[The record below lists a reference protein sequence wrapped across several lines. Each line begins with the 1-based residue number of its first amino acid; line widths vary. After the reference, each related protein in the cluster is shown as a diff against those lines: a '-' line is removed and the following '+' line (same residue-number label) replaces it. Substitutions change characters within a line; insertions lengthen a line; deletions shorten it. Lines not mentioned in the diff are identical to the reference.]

1 MIFVI
6 KLDKEK
12 EEFYKDFT
20 DYGFKSTKSIEEAT
34 RFKTQEEAESRLKS
48 YGVRVAHPNAFI
60 ERIR

>member
-1 MIFVI
+1 MYII
-6 KLDKEK
+6 QLSQEK
-12 EEFYKDFT
+12 KEFYKDFT